1 MFGYFLRARQA
12 KQRELF
18 GSVSFTA
25 LMGVT
30 EPAVY
35 GVFVKFRRPFIAVMI
50 GGGLGGLIAG
60 LLKVKTYGYVWGLT
74 SLPSYLGKT
83 NDTKNFMAMLIAVI
97 VGFVGAA
104 VASFILGIPSEENE
118 QPKETKTNKT
128 TQKERLLTKNPVFA
142 AIKGTVIPL
151 SEVEDAA
158 FSTEALGKGVG
169 IVPTDTEVVA
179 PFSGEVV
186 SVFPTKHAIG
196 LKNADGV
203 ELLIHIG
210 IDTVSLNGKGF
221 TVHVTEG
228 EHVQQGQSLVT
239 VDFDYIRQQGLS
251 DTVICVI
258 TNTNEFLDVIGTTGE
273 CTSYDQEML
282 NIVV

>member
-1 MFGYFLRARQA
+1 
-12 KQRELF
+12 EL
-18 GSVSFTA
+18 
-25 LMGVT
+25 
-30 EPAVY
+30 
-35 GVFVKFRRPFIAVMI
+35 
-50 GGGLGGLIAG
+50 
-60 LLKVKTYGYVWGLT
+60 
-74 SLPSYLGKT
+74 
-83 NDTKNFMAMLIAVI
+83 
-97 VGFVGAA
+97 
-104 VASFILGIPSEENE
+104 
-118 QPKETKTNKT
+118 PKETTTNKT

-196 LKNADGV
+196 LKNEDGV

-239 VDFDYIRQQGLS
+239 IDFDYIRQQGLS